1 MELVV
6 IFLNQRLK
14 TPFISMLFQYYH
26 DIGHLSILHKKMG
39 TYLVRTRRSLNE
51 LHRYVRNEFLGTLM
65 T

>member
-51 LHRYVRNEFLGTLM
+51 LHRYACNEFLGTLM